1 MYSDISKQYTNYIKL
16 YLSIANKTDI
26 LAKGMK
32 NISDDVRQLRTSMI
46 LKHHEYFEEIMAQI
60 FQ

>member
-16 YLSIANKTDI
+16 YLRIANKTDI

-46 LKHHEYFEEIMAQI
+46 LKNHEYFEELMA
-60 FQ
+60 